1 MKTVTQFPHE
11 VVETPDMAIVM
22 PDGCRLSARVWM
34 PADAAARPVPAIVEH
49 LPYRKRDGTT
59 ARDCL
64 THPWLAGHGY
74 ACIRID
80 MRGNGD
86 SEGLMEDEYTAQEL
100 QDACDAIAW
109 IAAQPWCS
117 GKVGMMGISWGGF
130 NALQVA
136 ALRPPALKAIVTMCS
151 TDDRFNDDVHY
162 KGGLPLAELLG
173 WGATMLSFTPRPPD
187 PALRPDWRELWMQ
200 RTETNPMLHA
210 IWAAHQTRDA
220 YWKHGSVCE
229 DYDAIEAAVL
239 AVGGW
244 GDAYKNTVSRLVSNL
259 KAPAKGIIGP
269 WIHKYPHF
277 AKPEPIGFLQEMKR
291 WWDHWLKGEDTGV
304 EADPD
309 MRLYL
314 MDSVRPQTWYDTRP
328 GRWIAEAEWPAP
340 GLLEAVLH
348 MGPGGSLAERPAPFS
363 ALVRSPADCGLHGGE
378 YCAIYWGPELP
389 DDQRRDDALSACFD
403 SPALSEPMDIVGGPE
418 VVLRLKADRPKA
430 QVCVRL
436 NDVHPD
442 GASTRITWG
451 VLNLTMRDSQ
461 EAPELLEP
469 GREYEIRLKLD
480 DIAWRVPAGHR
491 LRVAVSSAYWP
502 MVWPAPEQAT
512 LTLLE
517 GRVRLPKRK
526 LAEGAEWSFEAP
538 EAAAPWAVDTLRPAS
553 NSRRIETDQ
562 KTGTVT
568 LHLRDDFGA
577 VRDADHG
584 LENGS
589 WVAET
594 WSIHPDDPLS
604 ARGEAVWE
612 QTHGRGDWQLRTV
625 ARTAIT
631 SDADA
636 FRITGEVV
644 ATEGDTEVFRRSY
657 DERIPRDWS

>member
-1 MKTVTQFPHE
+1 MTEFPRK

-34 PADAAARPVPAIVEH
+34 PEDAGAHPVPAIVEH

-64 THPWLAGHGY
+64 THAWLAGHGY

-109 IAAQPWCS
+109 IADQPWCT

-187 PALRPDWRELWMQ
+187 PALRDDWREMWQERL
-200 RTETNPMLHA
+200 ENNPMLHA
-210 IWAAHQTRDA
+210 VWASHQTRDA

-244 GDAYKNTVSRLVSNL
+244 GDAYKNAVSRLVANL

-277 AKPEPIGFLQEMKR
+277 AKPDPIGFLQEMKR
-291 WWDHWLKGEDTGV
+291 WWGHWLKGEATGV
-304 EADPD
+304 DTDPD

-314 MDSVRPQTWYDTRP
+314 MDSVRPKPWYDHRP

-340 GLLEAVLH
+340 GIAEAVLH
-348 MGPGGSLAERPAPFS
+348 MGPGATLAARPQPFS
-363 ALVRSPADCGLHGGE
+363 ALISSPADCGLHGGE

-403 SPALSEPMDIVGGPE
+403 SPALSEAMDIVGRPE
-418 VVLRLKADRPKA
+418 VVLRLSADKPVA

-436 NDVHPD
+436 NDIHPD
-442 GASTRITWG
+442 GASTRITYG

-461 EAPELLEP
+461 EAPEPLEP
-469 GREYEIRLKLD
+469 GKSYEIRLKLD
-480 DIAWRVPAGHR
+480 DIAYRVPAGHR

-502 MVWPAPEQAT
+502 MVWPSPEQAALT
-512 LTLLE
+512 LTE
-517 GRVRLPKRK
+517 GRVHLPRRK
-526 LAEGAEWSFEAP
+526 LAEGDEWTFEAP
-538 EAAAPWAVDTLRPAS
+538 EAAAPWAVETLREAG
-553 NSRRIETDQ
+553 NDRRIEHDQ
-562 KTGTVT
+562 KTGRVT

-589 WVAET
+589 WVEET

-604 ARGEAVWE
+604 ARGEATWE
-612 QTHGRGDWQLRTV
+612 QTHGRGDWQIRTI

-631 SDADA
+631 ADRTH
-636 FRITGEVV
+636 FHITGEVV
-644 ATEGDTEVFRRSY
+644 AEEGGAEVFRRAY
-657 DERIPRDWS
+657 DERIPREWS